1 MYTYIYTHTLCIY
14 ICIFYIIIAMLY
26 WAPVTHP
33 TMGQLSKRPKH
44 REAQCMLADS
54 PGSLE
59 KSGGNPQE
67 TMVVTMKYG
76 GFANVTNV
84 TKPWFCG

>member
-1 MYTYIYTHTLCIY
+1 
-14 ICIFYIIIAMLY
+14 MLY
-26 WAPVTHP
+26 WGPPVTHP

-59 KSGGNPQE
+59 KSGGSVELRFAKGKLENPQE